1 MQAKHAGRCPRIL
14 LLSAYDAESH
24 QCWRQSLEQILE
36 ADITTLALPA
46 RFFSWRVRGNPLTW
60 WLSERETLAR
70 PWDAIITTSMV
81 DIATLKGLVPNL
93 AATPT
98 LVYFHEN
105 QFDYPVTDRAHSS
118 VEPKI
123 TSIYT
128 ALAADRVLFNSQYN
142 RETFLIGARQLLR
155 KMPDGVSGDVAGQI
169 ESNSDVL
176 PVPIADEWFELAKA
190 RRQKQAVSK
199 SDDNAPKQILWNH
212 RWEYDKGPDLLLAIV
227 KQVVTQFPP
236 GHFQWHIV
244 GQQFRQVPKAFAEIK
259 TLLERANMLGAW
271 GYQTKGDYCRLL
283 GESDIVLSTALHDFQ
298 GLSVCEAVAAGCV
311 PVLPARVAYPE
322 RFSSSA
328 LFTVADCDIASQAAN
343 AVATLERQCDGGKA
357 EDLSVLSFEQLKGQY
372 QAQITQLLASEKSDI
387 GR

>member
-1 MQAKHAGRCPRIL
+1 MLAKHADYRPRIL

-24 QCWRQSLEQILE
+24 QCWRRSLEQILE
-36 ADITTLALPA
+36 ADITTLTLPA

-60 WLSERETLAR
+60 WLSQRETLAR
-70 PWDAIITTSMV
+70 SWDAIVATSMV
-81 DIATLKGLVPNL
+81 DIATLKGLVPSL

-123 TSIYT
+123 TSVYT

-142 RETFLIGARQLLR
+142 RETFLSGARQLLR
-155 KMPDGVSGDVAGQI
+155 KMPDGVSGDVARLI
-169 ESNSDVL
+169 ESQSAVL
-176 PVPIADEWFELAKA
+176 PVPIGDEWFELAKA
-190 RRQKQAVSK
+190 RRKKQTVSVTTENK
-199 SDDNAPKQILWNH
+199 PKQIIWNH

-227 KQVVTQFPP
+227 KQVVAQFSP
-236 GHFQWHIV
+236 GQFQWHIV

-271 GYQTKGDYCRLL
+271 GYQSKADYCRLL
-283 GESDIVLSTALHDFQ
+283 GAGDIVLSTALHDFQ
-298 GLSVCEAVAAGCV
+298 GLSVCEAVAAGCI
-311 PVLPARVAYPE
+311 PVLPVRVAYPE
-322 RFSSSA
+322 RFSRAA
-328 LFTVADCDIASQAAN
+328 LFGVDGDITSQAVN
-343 AVATLERQCDGGKA
+343 AAHTLQRQCGAGIA
-357 EDLSVLSFEQLKGQY
+357 EDLTALSFACLSAQY
-372 QAQITQLLASEKSDI
+372 QAEIAQLLASKRPDI

>member
-1 MQAKHAGRCPRIL
+1 MQAKHAGSRPRVL

-24 QCWRQSLEQILE
+24 QCWRRSLEQILE

-70 PWDAIITTSMV
+70 PWDAIIATSMV
-81 DIATLKGLVPNL
+81 DIATLKGLVPSL

-123 TSIYT
+123 TSVYT
-128 ALAADRVLFNSQYN
+128 ALAADRALFNSQYN
-142 RETFLIGARQLLR
+142 RETFLRGVRQLLR
-155 KMPDGVSGDVAGQI
+155 KMPDGVSGDVAGLI
-169 ESNSDVL
+169 ESKSAVL

-190 RRQKQAVSK
+190 RRQKQVVTK
-199 SDDNAPKQILWNH
+199 SDECAPKQILWNH

-227 KQVVTQFPP
+227 KLVVAQFPP
-236 GHFQWHIV
+236 GSFQWHIV

-271 GYQTKGDYCRLL
+271 GYQAKGDYCRLL
-283 GESDIVLSTALHDFQ
+283 GASDIVLSTALHDFQ

-311 PVLPARVAYPE
+311 PALPVRVAYPE

-328 LFTVADCDIASQAAN
+328 LFAVADCDIATQAAN
-343 AVATLERQCDGGKA
+343 AVATLERQCDEGKA
-357 EDLSVLSFEQLKGQY
+357 EDLSALSFKQLKGQY
-372 QAQITQLLASEKSDI
+372 QREMEDLVASKSPDI

>member
-1 MQAKHAGRCPRIL
+1 
-14 LLSAYDAESH
+14 
-24 QCWRQSLEQILE
+24 
-36 ADITTLALPA
+36 
-46 RFFSWRVRGNPLTW
+46 
-60 WLSERETLAR
+60 
-70 PWDAIITTSMV
+70 MV
-81 DIATLKGLVPNL
+81 DIATLKGLVPSL

-142 RETFLIGARQLLR
+142 RETFLTAARQLLR
-155 KMPDGVSGDVAGQI
+155 KMPDGVSGDVAGLI
-169 ESNSDVL
+169 ESKSAVL
-176 PVPIADEWFELAKA
+176 PVPIADEWFELGKT
-190 RRQKQAVSK
+190 RRQNQAVTKPDK
-199 SDDNAPKQILWNH
+199 SAPKQILWNH

-227 KQVVTQFPP
+227 KQVVAQFPP

-322 RFSSSA
+322 RFSASA
-328 LFTVADCDIASQAAN
+328 QFAVADCDIATQAAN
-343 AVATLERQCDGGKA
+343 AVATLERQCDEGKT
-357 EDLSVLSFEQLKGQY
+357 EDLSALSFEQLKGQY
-372 QAQITQLLASEKSDI
+372 QAQITQLLANESSDI